1 MRYYRAQDTFVAG
14 MPDGTEHLVRKGEPL
29 PESHELVK
37 RDQEAC
43 KADKDRLPLF
53 APLDDGEPE
62 QPAAKPRQAARK
74 GASGG

>member
-14 MPDGTEHLVRKGEPL
+14 MPDGTEHLVRKGDPL

-37 RDQEAC
+37 RDLA
-43 KADKDRLPLF
+43 ASKDTPGRLPLF
-53 APLDDGEPE
+53 ALLDDGEPE
-62 QPAAKPRQAARK
+62 PAAKPRAAARK

>member
-14 MPDGTEHLVRKGEPL
+14 MPDGTEHLIRKGEPL

-37 RDQEAC
+37 RDLAAS
-43 KADKDRLPLF
+43 KADPGRLPLF
-53 APLDDGEPE
+53 ALLDDGEPE
-62 QPAAKPRQAARK
+62 PEPRPRAAARK